1 MKVDSVFCHF
11 SEFIIS
17 RSSLAEFLG
26 TLVYST
32 MSYANRDSFNSS
44 HIPAYIHLISV
55 SCLIAPEN
63 SLNTIL
69 KRSEDSGC
77 SCLIPNFR
85 GIALSCS
92 PFLITFLSNSKNEI
106 HELHRMRF
114 RKECFIIGRLRGRK
128 KAGLL
133 CFRRSSEEWDTT
145 KGYLGGKR
153 WEKPNFCYLG
163 LWLCQN
169 IAFSTSGISGFWQEW
184 YCLPTYGQERNWL
197 IWKDPF
203 TLKLPI

>member
-26 TLVYST
+26 TLIYST
-32 MSYANRDSFNSS
+32 MTYANRHSFNSS
-44 HIPAYIHLISV
+44 YIPAYIHLISV

-69 KRSEDSGC
+69 KRSEDSGR

-92 PFLITFLSNSKNEI
+92 PFLIIFVSNSKNEI

-133 CFRRSSEEWDTT
+133 CFRSSFERCHTT
-145 KGYLGGKR
+145 NGYLGGKR
-153 WEKPNFCYLG
+153 WEKPNFCYPQSLVM
-163 LWLCQN
+163 
-169 IAFSTSGISGFWQEW
+169 SKH
-184 YCLPTYGQERNWL
+184 CL
-197 IWKDPF
+197 
-203 TLKLPI
+203 

>member
-26 TLVYST
+26 TLICST
-32 MSYANRDSFNSS
+32 MSYANRHSFSS
-44 HIPAYIHLISV
+44 SYIPAYIHLISV

-85 GIALSCS
+85 GVALSSS
-92 PFLITFLSNSKNEI
+92 PFLINFLSNSKNEI

-128 KAGLL
+128 KVGLL
-133 CFRRSSEEWDTT
+133 CFRSFERCDTT
-145 KGYLGGKR
+145 TGYLGGKR
-153 WEKPNFCYLG
+153 
-163 LWLCQN
+163 
-169 IAFSTSGISGFWQEW
+169 
-184 YCLPTYGQERNWL
+184 
-197 IWKDPF
+197 
-203 TLKLPI
+203 